1 MKKVWNALQ
10 IWKKKLRKTGLH
22 SKWKLWRFLY
32 LLNCY
37 IHLLTKYCSK
47 NTIYKLYKCLNHF
60 IFMFLQ
66 WIKNSG
72 IAAKTSI
79 WSSQRFIPTRIKGLF
94 YLLQTNSF
102 SCSTKCTFYFTSFVS
117 AAVIYILY
125 IIKYLYE
132 NGSCKLKVTI
142 QLFYYYFILS
152 YFASLIENTVLFQYV

>member
-1 MKKVWNALQ
+1 
-10 IWKKKLRKTGLH
+10 
-22 SKWKLWRFLY
+22 
-32 LLNCY
+32 
-37 IHLLTKYCSK
+37 
-47 NTIYKLYKCLNHF
+47 
-60 IFMFLQ
+60 MFESSYYYFCNE
-66 WIKNSG
+66 WKNSG
-72 IAAKTSI
+72 IAAQTSI

-142 QLFYYYFILS
+142 QLFLLLFHPILLCKLDRKHNFIQTS
-152 YFASLIENTVLFQYV
+152 IWIGCCASKMLLPNTQNVLKGSQVCFYNQIKHH